1 MGSIRLDRK
10 RLVAD
15 RFKRIWSVVQHI
27 SAHPGLTR
35 KELADQ
41 FALSER
47 QLQADLNVIRDEMG
61 LPLTRIHGYRFVE
74 SHPQDSAVRD
84 LTLRD
89 LNTFFLL
96 IHRASSDPSVPPDA
110 LHEIIEKLPNAFPLP
125 LQPLVRKT
133 LCAYAGDEFGPT
145 PEVYAH
151 LAEALVRHCPV
162 KLNYPPRTNMGY
174 PGYLTEPIVDPE
186 IMFPHKSSWY
196 LIGRCHQR
204 KRDVM
209 FCLDGVDSV
218 SFES

>member
-1 MGSIRLDRK
+1 MDRK

-15 RFKRIWSVVQHI
+15 RFKRIWSVVEYI
-27 SAHPGLTR
+27 SQHPGLTR
-35 KELADQ
+35 KDLADH

-61 LPLTRIHGYRFVE
+61 LPLTRIHGYRFVDADAKE
-74 SHPQDSAVRD
+74 GSSRD
-84 LTLRD
+84 FTLRD
-89 LNTFFLL
+89 LNTLFVL
-96 IHRASSDPSVPPDA
+96 IHRAAGDPAIPKDA
-110 LHEIIEKLPNAFPLP
+110 FDDVVQKLPNAFPAP

-133 LCAYAGDEFGPT
+133 LSAYSADELGPT

-151 LAEALVRHCPV
+151 LAEAVVRHCPV
-162 KLNYPPRTNMGY
+162 KLNYPPRNSI
-174 PGYLTEPIVDPE
+174 GYLTEPIVDPE

-218 SFES
+218 SFEL

>member
-1 MGSIRLDRK
+1 MDRK

-15 RFKRIWSVVQHI
+15 RFKRIWSVVQYI
-27 SAHPGLTR
+27 SAHPGRTR

-61 LPLTRIHGYRFVE
+61 FPLTRIHGYRFIE
-74 SHPQDSAVRD
+74 TSSSDSVVRD
-84 LTLRD
+84 FTLRD
-89 LNTFFLL
+89 LHTFTLL
-96 IHRASSDPSVPPDA
+96 IHRAAEDPSIPHDA
-110 LHEIIEKLPNAFPLP
+110 FQEVVQKLPAAFPPP

-133 LCAYAGDEFGPT
+133 LCAYTGDQFGPT
-145 PEVYAH
+145 AEVCAN
-151 LAEALVRHCPV
+151 LAEALVRRCPV
-162 KLNYPPRTNMGY
+162 KLNYPPRTNVGY

-196 LIGRCHQR
+196 LIGHCHQR

-218 SFES
+218 TFEA